1 MSKNIK
7 FVPNNAGLDEL
18 RNSPGMV
25 SALVQYADQIK
36 GRAGDGYEVY
46 HGPSRVNVSV
56 RTVTDEAAQDNLDN
70 NTLLKAVR
78 G

>member
-1 MSKNIK
+1 MSKSIE

-18 RNSPGMV
+18 RNSAGIV
-25 SALVQYADQIK
+25 DVLLAYAERVK
-36 GRAGDGYEVY
+36 VRAGTGYEVY
-46 HGPSRVNVSV
+46 HGPSRANVYV
-56 RTVTDEAAQDNLDN
+56 RTATDEAAQDNLDN

>member
-25 SALVQYADQIK
+25 AVLMEYANQIK

-46 HGPSRVNVSV
+46 HGPTRVNVSV

>member
-25 SALVQYADQIK
+25 SVLVQYADQIK

-46 HGPSRVNVSV
+46 HGPSRANVSV
-56 RTVTDEAAQDNLDN
+56 RTATAEAAQDNLDN